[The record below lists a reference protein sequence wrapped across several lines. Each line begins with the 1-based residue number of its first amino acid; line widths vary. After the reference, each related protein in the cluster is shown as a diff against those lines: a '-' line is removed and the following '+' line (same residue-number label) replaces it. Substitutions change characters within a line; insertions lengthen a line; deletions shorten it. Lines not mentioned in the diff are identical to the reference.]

1 MQYTVNGLSLYGDLF
16 PWSATSAKA
25 RGSVRTG
32 TGPAGRQALTMSADL
47 VPLSSEK
54 PYSIDWIPVNL
65 TRKTVKV
72 RRHGT

>member
-32 TGPAGRQALTMSADL
+32 TGPAVRQALTMSADL

-54 PYSIDWIPVNL
+54 NELYTGQPFSKEEGL
-65 TRKTVKV
+65 LR
-72 RRHGT
+72 